1 MYLVN
6 KLSSYVDITGR
17 NVSMDRYFPSVTIP
31 HYWKEKKMRLAGTTR
46 ANRKD
51 IPKELVE
58 MPNRDDKDI
67 KFVYAN
73 EDDMMLTS
81 YVVKKKS
88 GKRNIS

>member
-1 MYLVN
+1 
-6 KLSSYVDITGR
+6 
-17 NVSMDRYFPSVTIP
+17 MDRYFPSVAIP
-31 HYWKEKKMRLAGTTR
+31 HYWKEKKMRLVETTR
-46 ANRKD
+46 ANRKG